1 MEARLASDLV
11 CRERRVSPTS
21 VWLSWLGANVLPS
34 VAVSVML
41 ALLATTLGTD
51 TSAVLAYVA
60 LFGLVALMQARVWG
74 RWRTTRGS
82 AGATRRRWT
91 TWTIIGLVLAMFF
104 GVGTVATLDGLGHER
119 LGLVLGWV
127 IAGLVLGVV
136 QAPMLGVS
144 AARAIWWVVASVIGW
159 ASAAVVYAPLA
170 SVAGPLAQT
179 PGLRWLV
186 GGLALEGNIE
196 LAITAVTFA
205 VYGMLTGV
213 VLARLTRVAEPGAP

>member
-1 MEARLASDLV
+1 
-11 CRERRVSPTS
+11 

-41 ALLATTLGTD
+41 ALVAGTLGTD
-51 TSAVLAYVA
+51 TSVVVAYVA
-60 LFGLVALMQARVWG
+60 LFGLVALMQARVWASS
-74 RWRTTRGS
+74 RPMREAS
-82 AGATRRRWT
+82 GATGRRWT
-91 TWTIIGLVLAMFF
+91 TWTIVGLVAAMFF

-136 QAPMLGVS
+136 QAAMLGVPARR
-144 AARAIWWVVASVIGW
+144 AAWWVAASVVGW
-159 ASAAVVYAPLA
+159 ASAAAVYAPLA
-170 SVAGPLAQT
+170 AIAAPIIRA

-205 VYGMLTGV
+205 VYGVLTGA
-213 VLARLTRVAEPGAP
+213 VLARLTRVVGPGAR